1 MKLFLFISFYL
12 CSSFSGMQTPDN
24 TLSDAEKKAGW
35 QLLFNGS
42 DLNSWRTYQNKP
54 GSWIAENGIISG
66 TKNNEGKHADLIT
79 KKQYENFEFS
89 IQWKVAAGANS
100 GIIYMV
106 SEEYDASFLSGPEYQ
121 LIDDIGYPGK
131 LEDWQKS
138 GANYAMNPPAVNA
151 AKPAGEW
158 NLTVIKINKGHVEH
172 WLNDK
177 MVVGY
182 DLWTDEWKKN
192 KEKSK
197 WKDEKGYGASAKGY
211 IALQDHGGGIW
222 FKNIKIKEL

>member
-12 CSSFSGMQTPDN
+12 CSSLLRIQTPDN
-24 TLSDAEKKAGW
+24 ILSDAEKKEGW
-35 QLLFNGS
+35 QLLFNGA

-54 GSWIAENGIISG
+54 GSWIAENGVISG

-79 KKQYENFEFS
+79 KKQYENFELS

-121 LIDDIGYPGK
+121 LIDDTGYPGK

-138 GANYAMNPPAVNA
+138 GANYAMNPPAVQAANA
-151 AKPAGEW
+151 AGEW
-158 NLTVIKINKGHVEH
+158 NSTRIKINKGHVEH

-177 MVVGY
+177 LVVSY

-192 KEKSK
+192 KAKSK